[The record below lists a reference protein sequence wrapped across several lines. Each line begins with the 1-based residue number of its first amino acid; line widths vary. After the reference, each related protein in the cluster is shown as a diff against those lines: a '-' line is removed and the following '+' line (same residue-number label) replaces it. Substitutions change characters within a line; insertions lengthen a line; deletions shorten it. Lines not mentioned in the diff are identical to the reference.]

1 MFGPESYVSSMT
13 GYSYYLMPCE
23 ETFIVGAV
31 GDIEFIVSVPPASG
45 KGEGSGNVLHVFI
58 DKPQVFRGH

>member
-1 MFGPESYVSSMT
+1 MFGPEPYVSSMT
-13 GYSYYLMPCE
+13 GYGDYLVPCE

-31 GDIEFIVSVPPASG
+31 GDIEFIVTVPP
-45 KGEGSGNVLHVFI
+45 GSGNVLHVFI